1 MSATDLGEIAPLD
14 PAVLTVP
21 PASVSAPA
29 PAAWLRPP
37 IAWYAVCMVSLVTL
51 CGQLDYGLMSLLVQ
65 PIKASTHMTDSQ
77 IGLLMGAAYSSI
89 YLLCGIPMAR
99 ISDRRRRTFVL
110 AGGLTIWSIATACCG
125 LVMSFWPFA
134 LFRGVMGGA
143 ISVKGPTT
151 VSIIPDL
158 VPRDKLA
165 RAFGIYNVALIAG
178 QSLSMIVGGLLLG
191 ALLHHMPIHILGVE
205 IRQAWQMVFIL
216 MGLPGLVVA
225 AIVALTVPEPARQ
238 GRANPKSAPMREV
251 ARFMFLGP
259 AGKVFVPT
267 MIGTA
272 MAGVLLAGVGGWR
285 AAFFARTYHMGAHVY
300 GPLSGMLSLIS
311 APIGVIIGAWVAER
325 MHRRW
330 DDSHLRLAVVA
341 HALTMPFYILSPLM
355 PTPQLALGCQFVMG
369 ILMMASAP
377 SQLSAMQ
384 IITPNEMRAQVNA
397 IYMVTISVLG
407 NGLGPS
413 VVAFMTD
420 YIFRAESD
428 LRYAM
433 LTLAA
438 ICTPISLICLILTVK
453 PYGRLYRLVTERE
466 ALAKGT

>member
-1 MSATDLGEIAPLD
+1 MSATDLSQAAPLEPVA
-14 PAVLTVP
+14 PAL
-21 PASVSAPA
+21 A
-29 PAAWLRPP
+29 PAAAPTTAQAAWLKPP

-65 PIKASTHMTDSQ
+65 PIKASTHMTDTQ
-77 IGLLMGAAYSSI
+77 IGLLMGVAYSGV
-89 YLLCGIPMAR
+89 YLLCGVPLAR

-110 AGGLTIWSIATACCG
+110 AGGMTIWSIGTALCG
-125 LVMSFWPFA
+125 VAQNFWQFA
-134 LFRGVMGGA
+134 AFRGMMGGA

-158 VPRDKLA
+158 VPRNRLA

-178 QSLSMIVGGLLLG
+178 QSASMIVGGMLLG
-191 ALLHHMPIHILGVE
+191 ALLPHMPIHILGIQ

-238 GRANPKSAPMREV
+238 GRANPGSAPMREV

-259 AGKVFVPT
+259 ASKVFVPT

-272 MAGVLLAGVGGWR
+272 LAGVLLAGVGGWR

-300 GPLSGMLSLIS
+300 GPLSGTISLIT

-330 DDSHLRLAVVA
+330 IDSHLRLAVVV
-341 HALTMPFYILSPLM
+341 HILTMPFYIFSPLM
-355 PTPQLALGCQFVMG
+355 PTPELALACQFVMG

-384 IITPNEMRAQVNA
+384 IITPNQMRAQVNA
-397 IYMVTISVLG
+397 IYMVTISVVG

-420 YIFRAESD
+420 YLFRAESE

-438 ICTPISLICLILTVK
+438 ICTPISLVCLIMTVK
-453 PYGRLYRLVTERE
+453 PYGRLYRQIVE
-466 ALAKGT
+466 AEAA